1 MLLVYAGPG
10 IKFANLHTGGSDLH
24 VAPLSAVV
32 AANSKLHHM
41 FPASV
46 GRAQSYVLDILPSW
60 LINTAVVEL
69 TQPRRSIKWA
79 GRFLDSLLF
88 LALVAWRACQDQQ
101 HKSDCRLHDGFDEE
115 ARMYSIFSCGAT
127 RPRNG
132 RPQQNERHYAF
143 CPPPPPINK
152 AICISGWATEL
163 DRVNTPNICTMQ
175 TEGHSLRQP
184 VYPLQSPGAM
194 RVRYCTL
201 STVTAASQRNLS
213 ASEHSSWFALRL
225 FAWVTLG
232 WPAQCG
238 LHASEVPPWLQV
250 SPPFPI
256 LACR

>member
-1 MLLVYAGPG
+1 MALTKRPAG
-10 IKFANLHTGGSDLH
+10 IQSVFA
-24 VAPLSAVV
+24 APR
-32 AANSKLHHM
+32 
-41 FPASV
+41 
-46 GRAQSYVLDILPSW
+46 GRAVADLSKRTSLCLLDPSPKKT
-60 LINTAVVEL
+60 IN
-69 TQPRRSIKWA
+69 R
-79 GRFLDSLLF
+79 
-88 LALVAWRACQDQQ
+88 
-101 HKSDCRLHDGFDEE
+101 
-115 ARMYSIFSCGAT
+115 
-127 RPRNG
+127 
-132 RPQQNERHYAF
+132 
-143 CPPPPPINK
+143 

-201 STVTAASQRNLS
+201 STLTAASQRTLS

-225 FAWVTLG
+225 FAWVTHG